1 MAIFFD
7 EERSIFHIMTEHTS
21 YYIGIVDKTYIGHVY
36 YGRRMEDCGCGYLMR
51 TRIYMRKKDFW
62 IHFLLNI
69 RHGEQEILEM
79 TVLEFEQREDIA
91 AVS

>member
-51 TRIYMRKKDFW
+51 
-62 IHFLLNI
+62 
-69 RHGEQEILEM
+69 
-79 TVLEFEQREDIA
+79 
-91 AVS
+91 